1 MSTASVD
8 QLPKSAYVPARKA
21 TAEFTRPWPLII
33 AFLAPAVILYLVFF
47 IYPMLQ
53 SVKLSQYEGNFVS
66 ANSGAAPSTVNKD
79 GSKNQPD
86 QLRYVG
92 AGNYRKLLMNDKM
105 FWTCV
110 WHNVQFVLI
119 SGILTLILAMAL
131 ALSLTRCGRGRDFF
145 RIVFLFPNVM
155 AVVAVAILWSFIFN
169 PSFGVLNAILHSLG
183 LDRFSHAWL
192 GEPATSLPAIMIIQ
206 VWMSAGFYM
215 VLFYAGLLRIPAD
228 YLEAARIDGASFVQ
242 EFRHITLPLLSE
254 ILQIA
259 ITYIIINSLNVF
271 ALVYLINEGRPSR
284 YTNVLLTYLYE
295 QAFTNYNYG
304 YACAIAVMMLVLVLS
319 ASFLVNRVFRHKMVE
334 L

>member
-1 MSTASVD
+1 MSTA
-8 QLPKSAYVPARKA
+8 PAVQSRTTRPGKA
-21 TAEFTRPWPLII
+21 TAEFTRPWPVII
-33 AFLAPAVILYLVFF
+33 VFLAPALLLYLVFF

-53 SVKLSQYEGNFVS
+53 SVNLSQYEGNFVAAKTKASSS
-66 ANSGAAPSTVNKD
+66 ATTQA
-79 GSKNQPD
+79 GSKDKSQKIK
-86 QLRYVG
+86 YVG
-92 AGNYRKLLMNDKM
+92 VANYRKLLMNDSM

-110 WHNVQFVLI
+110 WHNVEFVLV
-119 SGILTLILAMAL
+119 SGIATLVLAMAL
-131 ALSLTRCGRGRDFF
+131 ALSLTRCTRGRDFF

-169 PSFGVLNAILHSLG
+169 PSFGVLNAVLHSLG

-192 GEPATSLPAIMIIQ
+192 GEPATSLPAIMAIQ
-206 VWMSAGFYM
+206 IWMSAGFYM

-228 YLEAARIDGASFVQ
+228 YLEAARIDGASFTQ

-271 ALVYLINEGRPSR
+271 ALVFLINEGRPSR

-319 ASFLVNRVFRHKMVE
+319 AAFLVNRVFRSRTVE